1 MKTKILSILILGLA
15 MFQATYAQDS
25 ESLNIASDQSAS
37 MDKLDILLGRAQKRL
52 ARIDLNL
59 RTLTDG
65 DEKNNSFENF
75 KENLED
81 LRSIRDDIKD
91 RVEKVRELQ
100 GARIA
105 AWTKEVSGMNDK
117 NMRKLT
123 NDQIDKA
130 KGDFDALDKQMR
142 EVGGDANDLTGLLE
156 DLKKYFESSFSAD
169 SVKAAK
175 TQIEG
180 AQKSANEMIASVD
193 ALRDNLEGNKK
204 IVKGTSAQ

>member
-59 RTLTDG
+59 RALTDG

-130 KGDFDALDKQMR
+130 KGDFDTLDKQMR

-193 ALRDNLEGNKK
+193 ALRDNLEGSKK